1 MKKRLKELT
10 KLETMPKPCYT
21 NFLRSLLTGSK
32 VSKIT
37 YNITSFLEPC
47 ATSKPQGSDTGRER
61 LKH

>member
-10 KLETMPKPCYT
+10 KLEIMPKPCYT
-21 NFLRSLLTGSK
+21 KFLRSLLTRSK

-37 YNITSFLEPC
+37 YNVTLFLEPR
-47 ATSKPQGSDTGRER
+47 ATSKLQGSDTGRER